1 VIALI
6 AARAANGVIGVDGGL
21 PWHLPDDLKR
31 FKALTTGHTVVM
43 GRRTW
48 ETLTRPLPDR
58 TNLVLTRD
66 RAYHAPGATVVHT
79 LDEAVEHAGGSLFV
93 LGGGD
98 VYAAALPHA
107 THLYLTDVHADV
119 EGDARFPQVDL
130 STWRLVREEHHPAD
144 ERHAYAF
151 TYRDYER

>member
-1 VIALI
+1 MIALI
-6 AARAANGVIGVDGGL
+6 AARAANGVIGVNGGL

-48 ETLTRPLPDR
+48 ETLSRPLPDR

-79 LDEAVEHAGGSLFV
+79 LDAAVEHAGGSLFV

-98 VYAAALPHA
+98 VYAAALPRA
-107 THLYLTDVHADV
+107 THLYLTELHADV